1 MEVTRR
7 PLPYLARL
15 SDERPL
21 ARVGEGAPLVRR
33 DDGRRA
39 RLQPNG
45 RLEASVLVSRVRFYL
60 GPPRDREGRDR
71 RVRISQ

>member
-1 MEVTRR
+1 MELTRR

-15 SDERPL
+15 SAERPL
-21 ARVGEGAPLVRR
+21 ARVGEGAPVVRR
-33 DDGRRA
+33 DDGRQA

-71 RVRISQ
+71 RVRMSQ